1 MNLAEKAITSAIAAR
16 LTTETREK
24 VSVAMGAVEGEREML
39 LVDALG
45 SAVEAL
51 DALTSLLLD
60 ARDEA
65 SS

>member
-1 MNLAEKAITSAIAAR
+1 MNLAEKAITSARAAR
-16 LTTETREK
+16 FTTETREK
-24 VSVAMGAVEGEREML
+24 VSLAMAAPEAERETL
-39 LVDALG
+39 LVDALA

-51 DALTSLLLD
+51 DALTLLLLA